1 VKGGSDGQVH
11 RSTPGWKKEIDR
23 VLIDEALDG
32 LDRFLWAALDI
43 VFDEF
48 DGIHAIAQLDGAG
61 LVHVFSPQNVVGV
74 HCKTGASSVG
84 AALGER
90 ANPIR
95 GVFAGLLV
103 TTVRVAATTGPVTAA
118 AVGVGS

>member
-1 VKGGSDGQVH
+1 M
-11 RSTPGWKKEIDR
+11 
-23 VLIDEALDG
+23 IDEALDG

-84 AALGER
+84 AALGESKSDPR
-90 ANPIR
+90 CLRRLARHDGPCRCDDWTRDR
-95 GVFAGLLV
+95 GSRWG
-103 TTVRVAATTGPVTAA
+103 R
-118 AVGVGS
+118 